1 MDAIQKANELVNY
14 YKGNENLIIKDIQE
28 SLDHY
33 SKMKAKF
40 PFDKDVNDGMKYWM
54 EVKKQVDQGDH

>member
-1 MDAIQKANELVNY
+1 MDPIQKANELVNY

-40 PFDKDVNDGMKYWM
+40 PFDKDINDGMKYWM
-54 EVKKQVDQGDH
+54 EVKKQVLNY

>member
-14 YKGNENLIIKDIQE
+14 YNGNENLIIKDIQE

-54 EVKKQVDQGDH
+54 EVKKQVLNY

>member
-28 SLDHY
+28 SIDHY
-33 SKMKAKF
+33 SKMKSKF
-40 PFDKDVNDGMKYWM
+40 PFDKDINDGMKYWM
-54 EVKKQVDQGDH
+54 EVKKQVLNY

>member
-1 MDAIQKANELVNY
+1 MDAIQKANELVSY

-33 SKMKAKF
+33 SKMKSKF
-40 PFDKDVNDGMKYWM
+40 PFDKDINDGMKYWM
-54 EVKKQVDQGDH
+54 EVKKQVLNY